1 MLGSKLP
8 KRTASALVIEPT
20 VSISV
25 VVQTATRTTIGI
37 AVTTASRRT
46 VQEPSRISVTTVV
59 TPAELLRLT
68 VSVLV
73 ASVLEHTTATT
84 TTATTVRQTAPTQ
97 MVTIPRSIVLVDV
110 TLRVTAVA
118 ETEAPT
124 LRRAK
129 PIVQAR
135 TSILVQRSA

>member
-1 MLGSKLP
+1 
-8 KRTASALVIEPT
+8 
-20 VSISV
+20 
-25 VVQTATRTTIGI
+25 
-37 AVTTASRRT
+37 VTTASRRT

-59 TPAELLRLT
+59 TPADLLRPT
-68 VSVLV
+68 VSVLAV
-73 ASVLEHTTATT
+73 SFLEHTTATT

-118 ETEAPT
+118 ETEAQT